1 MAICDEGWSLFSN
14 ACYKFNPERKD
25 WKEAANTC
33 EQAGGHLTSI
43 HSQDE
48 LAFIRM
54 LMDSSKVNIKDSTT
68 WIGGERNGNSFR
80 WIDGTSFDFDNWNEL
95 EPNNEG
101 ENENCIE
108 VYTAPGY
115 IRHNKFNDKACNL
128 MDDFICKKQP
138 MEGTYSKRILM
149 YYLKLMMEIVLLYLC
164 EFSRF
169 LSLLGARRRWLH

>member
-1 MAICDEGWSLFSN
+1 MAICDEGWSIFSN

-54 LMDSSKVNIKDSTT
+54 LMDLSNVSSSRT

-108 VYTAPGY
+108 VYTAPGD
-115 IRHNKFNDKACNL
+115 IKHNKFNDKACNL
-128 MDDFICKKQP
+128 MGDFICKKQP

-149 YYLKLMMEIVLLYLC
+149 HYLKLMPYKMEIVFYIYVYSQV
-164 EFSRF
+164 FY
-169 LSLLGARRRWLH
+169 HY